1 MKQVMT
7 SSQSVWDQIMQ
18 ARFEL
23 PTSGIVLYD
32 GSGNPTIRVQDGVD
46 EMSGGGD
53 EECQDKQAE
62 DTDTTN
68 EHTKFDNT
76 DLNLNE
82 DQQDEQVQQETQLP
96 EQVEI
101 EEECLKTKHAI
112 EIKRVVGNSAELTQF
127 DDLCYRLK
135 STKKISDREKI
146 IYKKLFYKL
155 QLAVQRKR
163 TEYLEQMRS
172 IEKDYYRIHGKL
184 SHQDN
189 CPEFAALMTNCKH
202 INKLLQALNIK

>member
-1 MKQVMT
+1 
-7 SSQSVWDQIMQ
+7 MQ
-18 ARFEL
+18 AKIEL

-32 GSGNPTIRVQDGVD
+32 GSGTPIIRVQDGVD

-82 DQQDEQVQQETQLP
+82 DQQDEQVQQETQSP

-127 DDLCYRLK
+127 DDLRYRLK
-135 STKKISDREKI
+135 SIRKISDREKI

-184 SHQDN
+184 PHQDN

-202 INKLLQALNIK
+202 INKLLQAWNIK